1 MKNLTILSFALIFST
16 FLLSCQSQ
24 DEMMP
29 APSTLENEFYSS
41 KMKAQTA
48 MEHNFG
54 TFINGREE
62 VPSVA
67 ASGSGYANFH
77 LSEDE
82 TSLSYQLFVANTEGI
97 LFSHIHMA
105 PAGENGPVVAFLLEA
120 QDPPTPLFNGLLAEG
135 VIMTEDLLGP
145 LSGMTL
151 NDLIKAIK
159 DGNTYVNVHTV
170 ENPSGEL
177 RGQIGIQ
184 EPSMNGK
191 YAIHLTGDEEV
202 PEVDTGAQGNAT
214 FKFNHDWTEL
224 HYKINVANLTDALF
238 AHIHI
243 APAGVNGGV
252 VVTLQG
258 EMINGPINGHYAE
271 GIITNED
278 LSGIMTGGS
287 LGILKAA
294 LDGHHAYV
302 NIHSTENPGGELRG
316 QF

>member
-1 MKNLTILSFALIFST
+1 MKKQTILLVALIFST
-16 FLLSCQSQ
+16 MLLSCQSQ
-24 DEMMP
+24 EEMMP
-29 APSTLENEFYSS
+29 AQSSAEDGFYSS
-41 KMKAQTA
+41 KMKAETA
-48 MEHNFG
+48 KEQHFG

-62 VPSVA
+62 VPSVP

-77 LSEDE
+77 LSDDGM
-82 TSLSYQLFVANTEGI
+82 SLSYQLFVANTEGI

-105 PAGENGPVVAFLLEA
+105 PKGENGPVVAFLLEA

-135 VIMTEDLLGP
+135 VIMSEDLLGP

-151 NDLIKAIK
+151 EDLVNAIKA
-159 DGNTYVNVHTV
+159 GNTYVNVHTV
-170 ENPSGEL
+170 ENPPGEL

-184 EPSMNGK
+184 EPNMNRN
-191 YAIHLTGDEEV
+191 YAIHLTGDQEV
-202 PEVDTGAQGNAT
+202 PAVDTKAQGNAT
-214 FKFNHDWTEL
+214 FQFNHDWTEL
-224 HYKINVANLTDALF
+224 HYKINVAQLTDALF

-258 EMINGPINGHYAE
+258 ELISGPINGHYVE
-271 GIITNED
+271 GVITDED

-287 LGILKAA
+287 LGLLKAA

-302 NIHSTENPGGELRG
+302 NIHSTANPGGELRG